1 MARSASKSRG
11 GVDELE
17 SPARLTRPSRTR
29 TARQS
34 KREPGYGRLQQLLR
48 EEILDG
54 RIPAGSRLKVSDIIA
69 RYGTST
75 NPAREALQG
84 LEGEGLVIIT
94 PNRGARVRLINEDL
108 VRNIFD
114 IRALLEPYILRSFV
128 EFATNEDIA
137 AIEAIQA
144 ECQKAADDADYPS
157 FHAHN
162 IRFHDYM
169 TDRHFNVEAVRIMK
183 MHSAWLRALSVKH
196 PLTAPHMRRSSA
208 EHWQIIEAVRS
219 GNGDEA
225 ARIITQHMGHSRGIF
240 LTQMR
245 RDRMRTESA
254 AY

>member
-1 MARSASKSRG
+1 
-11 GVDELE
+11 
-17 SPARLTRPSRTR
+17 
-29 TARQS
+29 
-34 KREPGYGRLQQLLR
+34 LR
-48 EEILDG
+48 EAILDG

-114 IRALLEPYILRSFV
+114 IRALLEPYILGSFV
-128 EFATNEDIA
+128 EFATNDDIA
-137 AIEAIQA
+137 AIEAIQG
-144 ECQKAADDADYPS
+144 ECQRAADAGDYPS

-169 TDRHFNVEAVRIMK
+169 TNRHFNVEAVRIMK

-196 PLTAPHMRRSSA
+196 PLTNAHMKRSSA
-208 EHWQIIEAVRS
+208 EHWQIIEAVRQGDS
-219 GNGDEA
+219 DEA
-225 ARIITQHMGHSRGIF
+225 ARIITRHMGHSRGIF

-245 RDRMRTESA
+245 RDRLKGEA
-254 AY
+254 VDY

>member
-1 MARSASKSRG
+1 MGRSTSKTQD
-11 GVDELE
+11 GVDALDR
-17 SPARLTRPSRTR
+17 PAGL
-29 TARQS
+29 ARARRAQAGRQV

-144 ECQKAADDADYPS
+144 ECQGAADAADYPS

-169 TDRHFNVEAVRIMK
+169 TDRHFNLEAVRIMK
-183 MHSAWLRALSVKH
+183 THSAWLRALSVKH

-219 GNGDEA
+219 GDGDVA
-225 ARIITQHMGHSRGIF
+225 ARIINQHMSHSRGIF

-245 RDRMRTESA
+245 RDRMRAESA
-254 AY
+254 A

>member
-1 MARSASKSRG
+1 MARSSTKALAEIA
-11 GVDELE
+11 ELE
-17 SPARLTRPSRTR
+17 RPAKPARRGRPPRI
-29 TARQS
+29 QPP

-69 RYGTST
+69 RFGTST

-144 ECQKAADDADYPS
+144 QCQKAVETGDYPT
-157 FHAHN
+157 FHAQN
-162 IRFHDYM
+162 ILFHDYM

-183 MHSAWLRALSVKH
+183 MHNAWLRALSVKH
-196 PLTAPHMRRSSA
+196 PLTTAHMKRSSA
-208 EHWQIIEAVRS
+208 EHWLMIEAVRN
-219 GNGDEA
+219 GDGDEA

-245 RDRMRTESA
+245 RDRMKSESLDR
-254 AY
+254 